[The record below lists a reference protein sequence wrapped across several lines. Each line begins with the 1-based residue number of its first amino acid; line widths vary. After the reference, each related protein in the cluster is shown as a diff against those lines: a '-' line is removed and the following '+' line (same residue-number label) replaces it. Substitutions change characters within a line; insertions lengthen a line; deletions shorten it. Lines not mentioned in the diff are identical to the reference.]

1 MMNVSYTTVNN
12 HLMRILK
19 SVSTFSVSQQ
29 VDSSNSSIGRQ
40 FVVCF
45 FDFVLYNFARQLQ

>member
-1 MMNVSYTTVNN
+1 MNVSYTTVNN